1 MINPIGNKGSDEV
14 VRAGG
19 TDEAATAQKSASVRG
34 DQKKIAALEPVKG
47 DKVELSSFARD
58 MQAIRQRLG
67 DQAAERA
74 AQVEALRQSIEQ
86 GTYQMDNR
94 AVAQKMYDSGMKG

>member
-1 MINPIGNKGSDEV
+1 MINPIGNKGPEDV
-14 VRAGG
+14 VRPGG
-19 TDEAATAQKSASVRG
+19 TEEAATAQKSAAVRG
-34 DQKKIAALEPVKG
+34 DQKKVVGGEPAKG

-58 MQAIRQRLG
+58 IQSLRQRLG

-74 AQVEALRQSIEQ
+74 AQVEALRKSIEQ

-94 AVAQKMYDSGMKG
+94 AVAQKMYDKGMKG